1 MATYRLQN
9 KFVWEEEIP
18 KIRKKGDIFRDRIL
32 VVTTNGGK
40 TIKFSTSFY
49 YDLPRVHYQAKV
61 VQGAEM
67 LPGILLGLK

>member
-1 MATYRLQN
+1 MATMLKNQ
-9 KFVWEEEIP
+9 FVWEEEIP
-18 KIRKKGDIFRDRIL
+18 EIRKKGDILRDRTFSFT
-32 VVTTNGGK
+32 VRGGK